1 MGFLSKVW
9 KKIKKVVGV
18 VAMIA
23 APFIA
28 APIAAAIGVSGAIG
42 TALTGAA
49 IGGLGAGAAGVNPA
63 IGAAIGGIGGFI
75 SGGGASGLFGGGAKA
90 VPGLAGKAATGATGV
105 AGMGAGGAAGVGAAG
120 AAGAA
125 APAAAVGLSTAAAPA
140 AGGFLSGLNIG
151 NLAPLAM
158 AMFGK
163 APQDLTPIEEEAVVA
178 NAQTAAV
185 EKGVFDERLAGSR
198 SLIQQGYANPE
209 QAYAEAQM
217 ATQRGLRDVERSAGV
232 SERPGMRDAERRR
245 AAIEGARIGTAAVG
259 AEQSRAA
266 QATSAGLS
274 ALPSEVPTTGSE
286 LNMKIYE
293 DLYKRRSDYARDLAG
308 GAGQLYDSYTSNR
321 NQLV

>member
-28 APIAAAIGVSGAIG
+28 APIAGLIGVSGAIG
-42 TALTGAA
+42 TAITGAA
-49 IGGLGAGAAGVNPA
+49 IGGLGAGAAGVNPL
-63 IGAAIGGIGGFI
+63 IGAAIGGIGGFV

-90 VPGLAGKAATGATGV
+90 VPGLAGKGAVG
-105 AGMGAGGAAGVGAAG
+105 AGAGGGSAVAGGVGG
-120 AAGAA
+120 AV
-125 APAAAVGLSTAAAPA
+125 APATSVGLSTAAAPA

-163 APQDLTPIEEEAVVA
+163 APENLTPIEQENLIA

-232 SERPGMRDAERRR
+232 SERSGMRDAERRR
-245 AAIEGARIGTAAVG
+245 AAIEGTRIGTAAVTG
-259 AEQSRAA
+259 EQARAA
-266 QATSAGLS
+266 QATASGLS
-274 ALPSEVPTTGSE
+274 QLPTEMPTSASE
-286 LNMKIYE
+286 LNKTIIADMYQ
-293 DLYKRRSDYARDLAG
+293 RRADNARDFAY

-321 NQLV
+321 NKLV

>member
-28 APIAAAIGVSGAIG
+28 APIAGLIGVSGAIG
-42 TALTGAA
+42 TAITGAA

-63 IGAAIGGIGGFI
+63 IGAAIGGIGGFMA
-75 SGGGASGLFGGGAKA
+75 GGGASGLFGGGAKA
-90 VPGLAGKAATGATGV
+90 VPGLAGKAATGATGM
-105 AGMGAGGAAGVGAAG
+105 AGAGAGGAAGAG
-120 AAGAA
+120 AV

-163 APQDLTPIEEEAVVA
+163 APQDLTPVEEEAVVA

-198 SLIQQGYANPE
+198 SLMQQGYANPE

-217 ATQRGLRDVERSAGV
+217 ATQRGLSDIERTAGV
-232 SERPGMRDAERRR
+232 SERPGMRDAARRR
-245 AAIEGARIGTAAVG
+245 AAIEGTRIGTAAVTG
-259 AEQSRAA
+259 EQARAA

-274 ALPSEVPTTGSE
+274 SLPTEVPTTGSE

-308 GAGQLYDSYTSNR
+308 GAGQLYDSLSSR

>member
-9 KKIKKVVGV
+9 KKIKKVVGA

-28 APIAAAIGVSGAIG
+28 GPIAAAIGVSGAIG
-42 TALTGAA
+42 TAITGAVV
-49 IGGLGAGAAGVNPA
+49 GGLGASAAGVNPA
-63 IGAAIGGIGGFI
+63 IGAAIGGVGGFLAG
-75 SGGGASGLFGGGAKA
+75 GGGASLFGGGAKA
-90 VPGLAGKAATGATGV
+90 VPGLAGKAATGATGM
-105 AGMGAGGAAGVGAAG
+105 AGAGGAAGVGGAAAG
-120 AAGAA
+120 V

-185 EKGVFDERLAGSR
+185 EKGVFDERLNASR

-217 ATQRGLRDVERSAGV
+217 STQRGLRDVERSAGI
-232 SERPGMRDAERRR
+232 SERSGMRDAERRR
-245 AAIEGARIGTAAVG
+245 AAIEGTRMGTAAVVG
-259 AEQSRAA
+259 EQARAA

>member
-28 APIAAAIGVSGAIG
+28 APIAGLIGVSGAIG
-42 TALTGAA
+42 TAITGAA
-49 IGGLGAGAAGVNPA
+49 IGGLGASAAGVNPA

-75 SGGGASGLFGGGAKA
+75 SGGGASGLFGGAKA

-105 AGMGAGGAAGVGAAG
+105 AGAGATGAAGVGAAG
-120 AAGAA
+120 AGAV
-125 APAAAVGLSTAAAPA
+125 APAAAAGLSTAAAPA
-140 AGGFLSGLNIG
+140 ASGFLSGLNIG

-163 APQDLTPIEEEAVVA
+163 APQDLTPIEQENLVA

-209 QAYAEAQM
+209 QAYAQAQM

-245 AAIEGARIGTAAVG
+245 AAIEGVRAGTGAVG
-259 AEQSRAA
+259 AEQMRAA

-274 ALPSEVPTTGSE
+274 ALPTEVPTTSSE
-286 LNMKIYE
+286 LSKSIYE

-308 GAGQLYDSYTSNR
+308 GVGQMYGNIS
-321 NQLV
+321 

>member
-42 TALTGAA
+42 TALTGAVV
-49 IGGLGAGAAGVNPA
+49 GGLGAGAAGVNPL
-63 IGAAIGGIGGFI
+63 IGAAVGGLGGFV
-75 SGGGASGLFGGGAKA
+75 SGGGASGLFGGGAR
-90 VPGLAGKAATGATGV
+90 AATGAAGV
-105 AGMGAGGAAGVGAAG
+105 AGRAAPLAG
-120 AAGAA
+120 AAGATGA
-125 APAAAVGLSTAAAPA
+125 AGAVAPAAAVGLSTAAAPA

-163 APQDLTPIEEEAVVA
+163 APQNLTPIEQEALVA
-178 NAQTAAV
+178 NAQTSAV
-185 EKGVFDERLAGSR
+185 ERGVFDERLAGAR
-198 SLIQQGYANPE
+198 SLLQQGEANPE
-209 QAYAEAQM
+209 RAYGEAQM
-217 ATQRGLRDVERSAGV
+217 ATQRGLRDIERTAGM
-232 SERPGMRDAERRR
+232 SERPGMRESERRR
-245 AAIEGARIGTAAVG
+245 AAIEGARIGTAAVTG
-259 AEQSRAA
+259 EQARASE
-266 QATSAGLS
+266 ATRAGLS
-274 ALPSEVPTTGSE
+274 SLPTEVPTTGSE

-293 DLYKRRSDYARDLAG
+293 DLYKRRSDYAADLAG

-321 NQLV
+321 NKLV

>member
-28 APIAAAIGVSGAIG
+28 APIAGLIGVSGAIG
-42 TALTGAA
+42 TAITGAA
-49 IGGLGAGAAGVNPA
+49 IGGLGASAAGVNPA

-75 SGGGASGLFGGGAKA
+75 SGGGASGLFGGAKA

-105 AGMGAGGAAGVGAAG
+105 AGAGATGAAGAG
-120 AAGAA
+120 AAGAGA
-125 APAAAVGLSTAAAPA
+125 VAPAAAAGLSTAAAPA
-140 AGGFLSGLNIG
+140 AGGFLSGLNLG

-163 APQDLTPIEEEAVVA
+163 APQDLTPIEQENLVA

-245 AAIEGARIGTAAVG
+245 AAIEGVRAGTAAVG
-259 AEQSRAA
+259 TEQMRAA

-274 ALPSEVPTTGSE
+274 ALPTEVPTTSSE
-286 LNMKIYE
+286 LSKSIYE

-308 GAGQLYDSYTSNR
+308 GAGQLYGNIS
-321 NQLV
+321 

>member
-28 APIAAAIGVSGAIG
+28 APIAGLIGVSGAIG

-49 IGGLGAGAAGVNPA
+49 IGGLGAGAAGVNPL
-63 IGAAIGGIGGFI
+63 IGAAIGGIGGFV

-90 VPGLAGKAATGATGV
+90 VPGLAGKGAVG
-105 AGMGAGGAAGVGAAG
+105 AGAGGGGAVAGGVGG
-120 AAGAA
+120 AVT
-125 APAAAVGLSTAAAPA
+125 PAASVGLSTAAAPA

-163 APQDLTPIEEEAVVA
+163 APQDLTPIEQEALVA
-178 NAQTAAV
+178 NTQTSAV
-185 EKGVFDERLAGSR
+185 EKGVFDERLAGAR
-198 SLIQQGYANPE
+198 SLMQQGYANPE
-209 QAYAEAQM
+209 QAYAQAQM
-217 ATQRGLRDVERSAGV
+217 ETQRGLRDVERTAGV
-232 SERPGMRDAERRR
+232 SERPGMRDAARRR
-245 AAIEGARIGTAAVG
+245 AAIEGTRIGTAAVTG
-259 AEQSRAA
+259 EQARAA

-274 ALPSEVPTTGSE
+274 SLPTEVPTTGSE

-293 DLYKRRSDYARDLAG
+293 DLYKRRSDYAQDLAG

-321 NQLV
+321 NKLV

>member
-42 TALTGAA
+42 TALTGAVV
-49 IGGLGAGAAGVNPA
+49 GGLGAGAAGVNPA
-63 IGAAIGGIGGFI
+63 IGAALGGIGGFV
-75 SGGGASGLFGGGAKA
+75 SGGGASGLFGGGAR
-90 VPGLAGKAATGATGV
+90 AATGAAGV
-105 AGMGAGGAAGVGAAG
+105 AGRAAPIAGAAGTGAAG
-120 AAGAA
+120 AAGAV

-140 AGGFLSGLNIG
+140 AGGFFSGLNIG

-163 APQDLTPIEEEAVVA
+163 APQNLTPIEQEALVA
-178 NAQTAAV
+178 NAQTSAV
-185 EKGVFDERLAGSR
+185 EKGVFDERLAGAR
-198 SLIQQGYANPE
+198 SLLQQGEANPE
-209 QAYAEAQM
+209 RAYGEAQM
-217 ATQRGLRDVERSAGV
+217 ATQRGLRDVERTAGI
-232 SERPGMRDAERRR
+232 SERPGMRESERRR
-245 AAIEGARIGTAAVG
+245 AAIEGARIGTAAVTG
-259 AEQSRAA
+259 EQARASE
-266 QATSAGLS
+266 ATRAGLS
-274 ALPSEVPTTGSE
+274 SLPTEVPTTGSE